1 MEIKSASLYVKIDKR
16 GDLRILL
23 PTDEWFTYKI
33 RDEIDLKNMTVYQ
46 KRKLCSIL
54 YNLFA
59 ADGILYCGLFTK
71 EYVVGKLV
79 EAMVLF
85 YKKED
90 NG

>member
-1 MEIKSASLYVKIDKR
+1 
-16 GDLRILL
+16 
-23 PTDEWFTYKI
+23 
-33 RDEIDLKNMTVYQ
+33 MTTYQ
-46 KRKLCSIL
+46 KRRLCSIL

-59 ADGILYCGLFTK
+59 IDGMLYCGLFTK